1 MGLTTSGATYARRD
15 ILLHREVTTGVRL
28 LSSRRR
34 PQCWILIAETSQTK
48 MNSGKPKTNVH
59 FTLCKLQLK
68 NCNKYFPGGSDGKE
82 SACNAGDLGSIPGS
96 GRSLEK
102 GMAIHSNILSWR
114 IPWTEEPGR
123 LQYMELQRV

>member
-1 MGLTTSGATYARRD
+1 MGLTTSGATCARRD

-59 FTLCKLQLK
+59 FTLCKLLWSKWEYQSDP
-68 NCNKYFPGGSDGKE
+68 YFVFIVFMLNNPFAFSE
-82 SACNAGDLGSIPGS
+82 FMPVRNLY
-96 GRSLEK
+96 LT
-102 GMAIHSNILSWR
+102 L
-114 IPWTEEPGR
+114 
-123 LQYMELQRV
+123 